1 MINKNQRFTMT
12 HRKIFRNKVKIREE
26 KRYKKTKRKKRRKT
40 VLSKMKVLHY
50 SGIYIKMLWL
60 IELKA
65 TSKMVSQ

>member
-26 KRYKKTKRKKRRKT
+26 KRYTKTKRKKRRKT
-40 VLSKMKVLHY
+40 VLSKIKVLHY
-50 SGIYIKMLWL
+50 SGIYIEMLWL